1 MKLDRETRRRLILF
15 ALLEAAVLL
24 VLFGALFAGY
34 AVYTRDGRERAALA
48 IAEEYAEEL
57 SSLSYDALAEG
68 DAPIGN
74 GCFYA
79 VYALRGDGEYEMD
92 TPYALLARLNPGIG
106 GQTDAIDR
114 QTFEIDGGEYTF
126 LTYTTELE
134 APDKTCY
141 LKIFIPS
148 ALADE
153 MLAGD
158 GVDDASRESLRECV
172 SEVEYMTDISA
183 GLLNIVRAGN
193 RNVGKDGNVSETV
206 SSVVDMY
213 ADLANMDDKALIA
226 RIDSTQL
233 SLDRDKVKQLVSI
246 LLDNAVK
253 YTRPGDRI
261 NVKLKNTARG
271 GCALVVADTGI
282 GVPKGDEE
290 KIFDRFYRASNV
302 GEIQGTG
309 LGLAIAKTI
318 VESLGGTIAARA
330 NAPSGLEIT
339 VDFPRR

>member
-1 MKLDRETRRRLILF
+1 M
-15 ALLEAAVLL
+15 
-24 VLFGALFAGY
+24 
-34 AVYTRDGRERAALA
+34 
-48 IAEEYAEEL
+48 
-57 SSLSYDALAEG
+57 
-68 DAPIGN
+68 
-74 GCFYA
+74 
-79 VYALRGDGEYEMD
+79 
-92 TPYALLARLNPGIG
+92 
-106 GQTDAIDR
+106 
-114 QTFEIDGGEYTF
+114 
-126 LTYTTELE
+126 
-134 APDKTCY
+134 
-141 LKIFIPS
+141 
-148 ALADE
+148 
-153 MLAGD
+153 
-158 GVDDASRESLRECV
+158 
-172 SEVEYMTDISA
+172 
-183 GLLNIVRAGN
+183 
-193 RNVGKDGNVSETV
+193 
-206 SSVVDMY
+206 
-213 ADLANMDDKALIA
+213 
-226 RIDSTQL
+226 
-233 SLDRDKVKQLVSI
+233 LDRDKVKQLVSI